1 MRAIYTGWSDVTA
14 ICGHDTISMLL
25 GNTGYC
31 VKLSG
36 EELWRYS
43 NKIESVESD
52 VTVISIYQSLRHNMA
67 GKNSWH
73 RYDRKKLRQCHL
85 MRCFWSLLEMN
96 NSRIH
101 ASLCWFLLMFGSCA
115 DVTRTCQWA
124 WDVTAYTGPRYE
136 LNSIICIFCI

>member
-1 MRAIYTGWSDVTA
+1 
-14 ICGHDTISMLL
+14 MLL

-67 GKNSWH
+67 GKTAGIDMIGRNYASVT
-73 RYDRKKLRQCHL
+73 LCVV
-85 MRCFWSLLEMN
+85 FWSLLEMD
-96 NSRIH
+96 NS
-101 ASLCWFLLMFGSCA
+101 
-115 DVTRTCQWA
+115 
-124 WDVTAYTGPRYE
+124 
-136 LNSIICIFCI
+136 

>member
-43 NKIESVESD
+43 NKIESVVSD

-67 GKNSWH
+67 GKTAGIDMIGRNYASVT
-73 RYDRKKLRQCHL
+73 LCVV
-85 MRCFWSLLEMN
+85 FWSLLEMD
-96 NSRIH
+96 NSWIH
-101 ASLCWFLLMFGSCA
+101 ASLCWFLLMFGSCV
-115 DVTRTCQWA
+115 DVTRTRQWA

-136 LNSIICIFCI
+136 QHNMHLSLY